1 MNPRYFMVRAKQ
13 QDGCP
18 MTRLYS
24 PIRGVCETRPVKRW
38 FKRHEW
44 TLVGAVAVFAFV
56 LGVVGMRA
64 QMAAHGAA
72 VTFADAAYFSLR
84 LFTFEYDLSGEGNVP
99 YSADNWLLQ
108 VARFLAPATLTYALV
123 KGVMLAAAYHFNVW
137 RLSRWEGHAVVCGA
151 GERGRRLAVALRKEG
166 RRVVVIEKD
175 EQVDTL
181 ADIRAAG
188 GRVVIGSGTD
198 PARQADARL
207 EHAAMVVAVT
217 HCEETNLQVVLAASR
232 RRSGVPLRALA
243 HATRSFAEMFEMR
256 PPFDRIMD
264 GKECGFF
271 NHDVAASRLLV
282 SRYAADLV
290 PDTLDAQRP
299 PRLLLAGDGDILPE
313 LLGVVVTQCQY
324 AGADTPRIDL
334 VIVDADAFSRE
345 FPLLHPQLGLVAD
358 LHLRVKPLPL
368 VLRLDLAE
376 VRGDVHDHPYDLA
389 FVACR
394 EDIDTLTLARN
405 LAQQTGRVRRDIV
418 AGLRPSTQLMR
429 LFIDEQPLAGVQPH
443 DLVSLGC
450 SAEIVLHGRL
460 DEVARGIHEAYVAD
474 QLVAGRTVRS
484 TPALVPWEELPEGLR
499 QANRAQADHIPIKRR
514 TLEISDS
521 AATVEMLAVAEHRR
535 WMAEKIVANWRHA
548 AKRDDARRLH
558 PSIRPYDELS
568 EAEKQNDRNTV
579 AAARG
584 E

>member
-1 MNPRYFMVRAKQ
+1 MKNW
-13 QDGCP
+13 
-18 MTRLYS
+18 L
-24 PIRGVCETRPVKRW
+24 KRQ
-38 FKRHEW
+38 EW
-44 TLVGAVAVFAFV
+44 TLVGSIAVLAFV
-56 LGVVGMRA
+56 LGVVGMRSQLAA
-64 QMAAHGAA
+64 QGAEA
-72 VTFADAAYFSLR
+72 TWADAAYFSLR
-84 LFTFEYDLSGEGNVP
+84 LFTFEYDLGGEGGAP
-99 YSADNWLLQ
+99 YAAANWLLQ
-108 VARFLAPATLTYALV
+108 VARFLAPATLTYAVV
-123 KGVMLAAAYHFNVW
+123 KGLMLAAAHQFNLW
-137 RLSRWEGHAVVCGA
+137 RLSRWKGHVVVCGA
-151 GERGRRLAVALRKEG
+151 GARGRQLAVALRKEG

-188 GRVVIGSGTD
+188 ARVVVGSGTD
-198 PARQADARL
+198 PARQAEARL
-207 EHAAMVVAVT
+207 EHAAIVAAVT
-217 HCEETNLQVVLAASR
+217 PSEESNLQVVLAASC
-232 RRSGVPLRALA
+232 RRSGMPLRALA
-243 HATRSFAEMFEMR
+243 HATRSFAEMFETR
-256 PPFDRIMD
+256 PPFARIVD
-264 GKECGFF
+264 GKECEFF
-271 NHDVAASRLLV
+271 DHDVSASRQLV

-290 PDTLDAQRP
+290 PDTLAVQRP

-324 AGADTPRIDL
+324 AGADAPRIDL

-345 FPLLHPQLGLVAD
+345 FPLPHPQLGLVAD
-358 LHLRVKPLPL
+358 LHLHVKPLPL

-376 VRGDVHDHPYDLA
+376 LRSDVHEHPYDLA

-418 AGLRPSTQLMR
+418 AGLRPSTQVLR
-429 LFIDEQPLAGVQPH
+429 LFIDEQPLVGMQSH
-443 DLVSLGC
+443 DLVALGC

-460 DEVARGIHEAYVAD
+460 DKVARGIHEAYLAD
-474 QLVAGRTVRS
+474 QFAAGRAVGS
-484 TPALVPWEELPEGLR
+484 APALVPWDELPEGLR

-514 TLEISDS
+514 TLAISDS

-535 WMAEKIVANWRHA
+535 WMAEKIVANWRYA
-548 AKRDDARRLH
+548 AERDDTRRLH

-568 EAEKQNDRNTV
+568 EAEKQKDRNTV

>member
-1 MNPRYFMVRAKQ
+1 MKHW
-13 QDGCP
+13 
-18 MTRLYS
+18 L
-24 PIRGVCETRPVKRW
+24 
-38 FKRHEW
+38 KRHEW
-44 TLVGAVAVFAFV
+44 TLVGALAVLAFL
-56 LGVVGMRA
+56 LGVVGMRT

-72 VTFADAAYFSLR
+72 ATLVDAAYFSLR
-84 LFTFEYDLSGEGNVP
+84 LFTFEYDLSGEGNAP
-99 YSADNWLLQ
+99 YAADNWLLQ
-108 VARFLAPATLTYALV
+108 VARFLAPATLTYAVV
-123 KGVMLAAAYHFNVW
+123 KGLMLAAAYHFNVW

-151 GERGRRLAVALRKEG
+151 GERGRQLAVALRKEG

-188 GRVVIGSGTD
+188 ARVVIGSGTD

-207 EHAAMVVAVT
+207 EHAAIVAAVT
-217 HCEETNLQVVLAASR
+217 PCEESNLQVVLAASR
-232 RRSGVPLRALA
+232 RRSGLPLRALA
-243 HATRSFAEMFEMR
+243 HATRSFAEMFETR
-256 PPFDRIMD
+256 PPFARIVA
-264 GKECGFF
+264 GKDCGFF
-271 NHDVAASRLLV
+271 DHDFAASRLLA

-290 PDTLDAQRP
+290 PDLLSASRP

-324 AGADTPRIDL
+324 AGVDVPRIDL
-334 VIVDADAFSRE
+334 VIVDADAFARE
-345 FPLLHPQLGLVAD
+345 FPLTHPQLGLVAD
-358 LHLRVKPLPL
+358 LHLHVKPLPL

-376 VRGDVHDHPYDLA
+376 LCSDVHDHPYDLVI
-389 FVACR
+389 VACR

-405 LAQQTGRVRRDIV
+405 LAQQAGRVRRDIV

-443 DLVSLGC
+443 DLVALGC

-460 DEVARGIHEAYVAD
+460 DKVARGIHEAYLAD
-474 QLVAGRTVRS
+474 QLAAGRGLGS
-484 TPALVPWEELPEGLR
+484 APALVPWEELPEGLR

-514 TLEISDS
+514 TLAISDS
-521 AATVEMLAVAEHRR
+521 AATVEGLAVAEHRR

-548 AKRDDARRLH
+548 AERDDARRLH

-568 EAEKQNDRNTV
+568 EAEKQKDRNTV

-584 E
+584 G